1 MTTNPNNENLG
12 DQDAFAEREQRVLAR
27 EQAAKVLEMHLRTTA
42 DQQRVR
48 EAELKTLTEN
58 ISHGNEELLKRRREI
73 ADAEASVA
81 DRERAMRD
89 REIES
94 ESGFAAINRS
104 SLEKLT
110 NQHMALRTEV
120 DRVQAE
126 LDSARLKGIESLN
139 AWLATERT
147 TRVASLEAELLAENV
162 RHKSALRSERE
173 LLAAAL
179 AEQRSQLEN
188 EQRAL
193 TKTRDELDAKEGDL
207 YKLRR
212 EVALR
217 AEESEGF
224 REGMKREIE
233 EQARDKV
240 TALAQQIDAL
250 RGDHQQTLET
260 VSSLQSQLNDYEHL
274 FARFGESPDE
284 WLRRFDIQTKRC
296 KALEDELLA
305 RPSASD
311 NQRLNVLI
319 EKDRVLTADLVRLS
333 SENSRLSAEQ
343 HKWTVSEAFVGQ
355 HKNLREIAERRL
367 EVMVAE
373 MTKYKEDINRL
384 TKLHERPA
392 ERAARI
398 GTIEIPVFTDIK
410 RAPENAALK
419 EIDWLDGII
428 TACEASNMRF
438 PKRLIHAFHTSL
450 KTAEMAPLS
459 ILSGVS
465 GTGKSA
471 LPKLYSRFGGL
482 EFLAL
487 PVQPNWDSPQ
497 SLFGFFNSIDN
508 RFNATDVLR
517 AMVQM
522 QHPPKHESYE
532 NGLSD
537 RLLLILLD
545 EMNLAHV
552 EQYFSDLLSGLEE
565 RRGDDKGSFLNI
577 DLGAGEKPYQLSLGR
592 NVLWVGTMN
601 EDETTKTLSDKVID
615 RANLLHFPRPKTLQ
629 SRPDLTLA
637 PMRPLLAKATWD
649 QWLVKTS
656 PFAPEEMLPFRRGLE
671 EINTRLEHV
680 GRALG
685 HRVWQSV
692 EYFMANHPEVIDAR
706 KEGNSEALQRAMR
719 RAYEDQLVL
728 KVMPKLRGIET
739 SGNSRRD
746 CIEPIRSFIESPG
759 LGLNLAEDFDIACRV
774 GHGAFIWNSAK
785 YLESDE

>member
-1 MTTNPNNENLG
+1 
-12 DQDAFAEREQRVLAR
+12 
-27 EQAAKVLEMHLRTTA
+27 
-42 DQQRVR
+42 
-48 EAELKTLTEN
+48 
-58 ISHGNEELLKRRREI
+58 
-73 ADAEASVA
+73 
-81 DRERAMRD
+81 
-89 REIES
+89 
-94 ESGFAAINRS
+94 
-104 SLEKLT
+104 
-110 NQHMALRTEV
+110 
-120 DRVQAE
+120 
-126 LDSARLKGIESLN
+126 
-139 AWLATERT
+139 
-147 TRVASLEAELLAENV
+147 
-162 RHKSALRSERE
+162 
-173 LLAAAL
+173 
-179 AEQRSQLEN
+179 
-188 EQRAL
+188 
-193 TKTRDELDAKEGDL
+193 
-207 YKLRR
+207 
-212 EVALR
+212 
-217 AEESEGF
+217 
-224 REGMKREIE
+224 
-233 EQARDKV
+233 
-240 TALAQQIDAL
+240 
-250 RGDHQQTLET
+250 
-260 VSSLQSQLNDYEHL
+260 
-274 FARFGESPDE
+274 
-284 WLRRFDIQTKRC
+284 
-296 KALEDELLA
+296 
-305 RPSASD
+305 
-311 NQRLNVLI
+311 
-319 EKDRVLTADLVRLS
+319 
-333 SENSRLSAEQ
+333 
-343 HKWTVSEAFVGQ
+343 
-355 HKNLREIAERRL
+355 
-367 EVMVAE
+367 
-373 MTKYKEDINRL
+373 
-384 TKLHERPA
+384 
-392 ERAARI
+392 
-398 GTIEIPVFTDIK
+398 
-410 RAPENAALK
+410 
-419 EIDWLDGII
+419 
-428 TACEASNMRF
+428 MRF

-522 QHPPKHESYE
+522 QHPPKHDSYE
-532 NGLSD
+532 KGLSD